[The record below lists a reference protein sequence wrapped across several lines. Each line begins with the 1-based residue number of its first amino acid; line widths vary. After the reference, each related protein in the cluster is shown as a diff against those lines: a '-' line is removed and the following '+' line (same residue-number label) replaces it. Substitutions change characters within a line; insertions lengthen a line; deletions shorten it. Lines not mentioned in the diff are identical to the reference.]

1 MWFKIQVDITLK
13 PQTGGLKITD
23 IIKGKMELDKASL
36 TNLNLGI
43 AKSSDADLF
52 NQIAS
57 NDMEFFDFQE
67 LDLQLVYIDRSM
79 QEYLIE
85 QSIRP
90 QLSVSENFYLNDS
103 IKKKIVESFTSR
115 TQFKYAH
122 VPSIKEVV
130 RLK

>member
-13 PQTGGLKITD
+13 PQTGGLNITD
-23 IIKGKMELDKASL
+23 IIMGKMELDMSSL

-52 NQIAS
+52 NQIAA

-115 TQFKYAH
+115 TQLKYAH

>member
-115 TQFKYAH
+115 TQLKYAH